1 MQRSN
6 YDVKELLKRNMEI
19 MENIKSRRYMERPNI
34 TKDEG
39 RKYRREREIPP
50 KERKTEKSSFT
61 SDSVMTPR
69 SSQQSLMTS
78 SKIRL

>member
-1 MQRSN
+1 MQRSK

-19 MENIKSRRYMERPNI
+19 LEKNKRRRYMERPNI

-50 KERKTEKSSFT
+50 KER
-61 SDSVMTPR
+61 
-69 SSQQSLMTS
+69 
-78 SKIRL
+78 